1 MSAGSQGS
9 FPEEVSG
16 ERSSRG
22 WAGPGGGWEE
32 GVLGR
37 VSGMGENR
45 AAKPEKGF
53 FFFFFFF
60 NIFPHGNREPLKA
73 VQQSRS

>member
-16 ERSSRG
+16 ERSSGG
-22 WAGPGGGWEE
+22 WAGPGGGGEE

-37 VSGMGENR
+37 LSGLGERR

-53 FFFFFFF
+53 VLFF
-60 NIFPHGNREPLKA
+60 
-73 VQQSRS
+73 